1 MNINSINVA
10 NKVRKYVRSDRFQ
23 NSFGSRGI
31 SIGAPNSSKYSA
43 ENLGWDIYEIWAWAN
58 AFVKFVGT
66 RIAKEDI
73 FDKNSDAYYSQTFKN
88 VDPFQLITYKKNVT
102 NVKMNACN
110 RIASCVVRFNFNPE
124 LVRRP
129 SLDPQKYPNGVDN
142 IIRLLS
148 NGWDGRRKPY
158 ITHFNVKGMWH
169 GKMTRA
175 WAYRRADNFLRTII
189 NEWNNGG
196 NLDGVS
202 TKNHIKQ
209 GMIAVLDS
217 SYAAAE
223 LNSYDSA
230 IDRIRFG
237 YRYKKRP

>member
-102 NVKMNACN
+102 NVKMNACD

-124 LVRRP
+124 LVKRP

-175 WAYRRADNFLRTII
+175 LAYREGDNFLRDII
-189 NEWNNGG
+189 TAWNNGG
-196 NLDGVS
+196 SYDGVS
-202 TKNHIKQ
+202 IPNHIKS
-209 GMIAVLDS
+209 GILAVLDN
-217 SYAAAE
+217 SYAQVGTNN
-223 LNSYDSA
+223 LGTSISN
-230 IDRIRFG
+230 IRFG
-237 YRYKKRP
+237 YKYNKKP